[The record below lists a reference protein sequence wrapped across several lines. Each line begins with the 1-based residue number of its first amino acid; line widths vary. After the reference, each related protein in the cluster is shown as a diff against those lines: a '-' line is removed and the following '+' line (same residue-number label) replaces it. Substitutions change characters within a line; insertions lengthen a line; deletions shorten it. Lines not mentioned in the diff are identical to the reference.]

1 MKLDLFDYI
10 LPGDKIGTSPAT
22 PRESARLLVINRQ
35 NLTIDEGQ
43 VGDLVSILGLDDVL
57 VLNDTKVFPAR
68 LFGQK
73 GSGGKVEILLIRE
86 DGDSWWAMS
95 KPGLG
100 QGKMV
105 LQRRTSPR
113 LVKFKELSGEIIEIR
128 DGLVRIKFDKTGEEF
143 KKIILEIGK
152 TPLPP
157 YINSS
162 LNEEEAREKYQTVY
176 AKYEGSVAAPT
187 AGFHFSDSLLDSLKE
202 KGVKICY
209 VTLHVGLGT
218 FQGVKAENIEDHQ
231 MHSEWFELTA
241 ETAKKLNQYKQEGR
255 RIISVGTT
263 STRVLE
269 SCANDFGLLEPA
281 TGETKIFIYPPYKFR
296 FVDALITNFHLPK
309 STLLMLV
316 SAFVSSPNTEDEF
329 INFKSSLVG
338 EAYQKAIDL
347 DFHFYSFGDAMFI
360 C

>member
-10 LPGDKIGTSPAT
+10 LPEGKIGNVPAE
-22 PRESARLLVINRQ
+22 PRESARLLILNRE
-35 NLTIDEGQ
+35 NLTIDEGT
-43 VGDLVSILGLDDVL
+43 VNDLVNVLGDQDVL

-73 GSGGKVEILLIRE
+73 ESGGKVEILLVKE
-86 DGDSWWAMS
+86 DGDYWWAMS
-95 KPGLG
+95 KPGL
-100 QGKMV
+100 KKV
-105 LQRRTSPR
+105 KSL
-113 LVKFKELSGEIIEIR
+113 KFKGLSGEVLETK
-128 DGLVRIKFDKTGEEF
+128 DGLVKIKFDKTGEEF

-162 LNEEEAREKYQTVY
+162 LTEKEAREKYQTVY

-187 AGFHFSDSLLDSLKE
+187 AGFHFSESLISRLKE
-202 KGVKICY
+202 KGVKVCY

-218 FQGVKAENIEDHQ
+218 FQGVKTEEIEDHQ
-231 MHSEWFELTA
+231 MHSEWYELTE
-241 ETAKKLNQYKQEGR
+241 ETAKKLNQYKQEEK

-263 STRVLE
+263 ATRVLE
-269 SCANDFGLLEPA
+269 SCTNDFGLLEA
-281 TGETKIFIYPPYKFR
+281 STGETKIFIYPPYKFK

-316 SAFVSSPNTEDEF
+316 SAFVSFPNTEDNF
-329 INFKSSLVG
+329 IDFKSSLVG
-338 EAYQKAIDL
+338 EAYQKAIVL

>member
-10 LPGDKIGTSPAT
+10 LPEDRIGTVPAE
-22 PRESARLLVINRQ
+22 PRESARLLVINRV
-35 NLTIDEGQ
+35 NLTIVEGR
-43 VGDLVSILGLDDVL
+43 VGDLVSILGPDDVL

-73 GSGGKVEILLIRE
+73 ESGGKVEILLIRE

-100 QGKMV
+100 KGK
-105 LQRRTSPR
+105 R
-113 LVKFKELSGEIIEIR
+113 LKFKAMPADRQDLSGEII
-128 DGLVRIKFDKTGEEF
+128 DNKNGLVKIKFDKTGEEF

-162 LNEEEAREKYQTVY
+162 LTEEEAREKYQTVY

-187 AGFHFSDSLLDSLKE
+187 AGFHFSENLLKRLKE
-202 KGVKICY
+202 RGVKICY

-218 FQGVKAENIEDHQ
+218 FQGVKTENIEDHQ
-231 MHSEWFELTA
+231 MHSEWFELA
-241 ETAKKLNQYKQEGR
+241 EETAKELNQYKQEGK

-263 STRVLE
+263 ATRVLE

-281 TGETKIFIYPPYKFR
+281 TRETKIFIYPPYKFK

-316 SAFVSSPNTEDEF
+316 SAFVSSPNTEEKF

-338 EAYQKAIDL
+338 EAYQRAIDL